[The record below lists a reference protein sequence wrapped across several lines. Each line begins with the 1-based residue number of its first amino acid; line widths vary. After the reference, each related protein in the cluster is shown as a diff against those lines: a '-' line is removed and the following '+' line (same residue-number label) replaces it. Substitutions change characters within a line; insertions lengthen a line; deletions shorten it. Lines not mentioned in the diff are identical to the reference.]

1 MAKITYK
8 NHKYDTRVLLLAG
21 AETVRTAGTEI
32 MNVYVSA
39 DIGAEIKNDSTP
51 VTKADKASEAVILPA
66 LKQLTPNIP
75 ILSEEDV
82 AAGNIPDISE
92 GTYWAVD
99 PLDGTKDFIEQTGGF
114 AVLVSLI
121 HEGEPILG
129 LVYHPAQA
137 TLYAGSVLDK
147 IALKRNDLADTVKD
161 LNAPAPHQAPK
172 DGTIRAVVNKS
183 SGDVKKITE
192 FLEQQSK
199 DSDNGSIE
207 NQFKINKQDVIAV
220 HDRGA
225 IYAFCPVLDGTAD
238 LYAHISKS
246 KGDGA
251 PFWDVA
257 AGHALVTAA
266 GGKVTDFEGN
276 PLDYSPNPNETGA
289 RALRVVPHIAVSRQ
303 QLARETKPTTTPKPP
318 KKRPRNP

>member
-8 NHKYDTRVLLLAG
+8 NHEYDTRVLLLAG

-32 MNVYVSA
+32 MHIYVSA
-39 DIGAEIKNDSTP
+39 DIGAEIKSDSTP

-82 AAGNIPDISE
+82 AAGNIPDISD
-92 GTYWAVD
+92 GTFWAVD

-129 LVYHPAQA
+129 LVYHPAQS
-137 TLYAGSVLDK
+137 TLYAGSVLDA
-147 IALKRNDLADTVKD
+147 IALKRNDIADTVED
-161 LNAPAPHQAPK
+161 LNAPSPAQSG
-172 DGTIRAVVNKS
+172 GTVRAVVNKS
-183 SGDVKKITE
+183 SGDVAKVTE
-192 FLEQQSK
+192 FLEQQVA
-199 DSDNGSIE
+199 DAANTTNVV
-207 NQFKINKQDVIAV
+207 NQFKLNKQDVIAIK
-220 HDRGA
+220 DREA
-225 IYAFCPVLDGTAD
+225 VYAFCPVADGTAD

-266 GGKVTDFEGN
+266 GGKVTDFDGN

-289 RALRVVPHIAVSRQ
+289 RALRVAPHIAVSRQ
-303 QLARETKPTTTPKPP
+303 HLAREAVNTKPR
-318 KKRPRNP
+318 KKRPGGPA

>member
-1 MAKITYK
+1 MAKIAYK
-8 NHKYDTRVLLLAG
+8 NHDYDTRILLLAG
-21 AETVRTAGTEI
+21 AETVRTAGMAI
-32 MNVYVSA
+32 MDIYVSA
-39 DIGAEIKNDSTP
+39 DIGAEIKSDNTP
-51 VTKADKASEAVILPA
+51 VTKADKASEDILLPA

-75 ILSEEDV
+75 ILSEEQV
-82 AAGNIPDISE
+82 AAGNIPDISD

-137 TLYAGSVLDK
+137 TLYAGSVPDK
-147 IALKRNDLADTVKD
+147 IALKRNDIADTVED
-161 LNAPAPHQAPK
+161 LNAPSSTALTE
-172 DGTIRAVVNKS
+172 GNVRAVVNKS
-183 SGDVKKITE
+183 SGDVAEITK
-192 FLEQQSK
+192 FLEQQTA
-199 DSDNGSIE
+199 DTNTGDVE
-207 NQFKINKQDVIAV
+207 NQFKINKQDVIAIK
-220 HDRGA
+220 DRGA

-238 LYAHISKS
+238 IYAHISKS

-266 GGKVTDFEGN
+266 GGKVTDFDGN
-276 PLDYSPNPNETGA
+276 KLDYSPNPNETGA

-303 QLARETKPTTTPKPP
+303 QLARDAKPVAKRKPP
-318 KKRPRNP
+318 KKRPGGPS

>member
-8 NHKYDTRVLLLAG
+8 NHEYDTRILLLAG

-32 MNVYVSA
+32 MNVYVST
-39 DIGAEIKNDSTP
+39 DIGAEIKSDSTP

-82 AAGNIPDISE
+82 AAGNIPDISG

-147 IALKRNDLADTVKD
+147 IALKRNDLADTVED
-161 LNAPAPHQAPK
+161 LNAPAPHHAPA
-172 DGTIRAVVNKS
+172 DGSVRAVVNKS
-183 SGDVKKITE
+183 SGDVEKITE
-192 FLEQQSK
+192 FLEKQTA
-199 DSDNGSIE
+199 DTGSVE
-207 NQFKINKQDVIAV
+207 NQFKINKQDIIAIK
-220 HDRGA
+220 DREA
-225 IYAFCPVLDGTAD
+225 VYAFCPVADGTAD
-238 LYAHISKS
+238 IYAHISKS

-266 GGKVTDFEGN
+266 GGKVSDFDGN

-303 QLARETKPTTTPKPP
+303 QLARDTKPAAPKPP
-318 KKRPRNP
+318 KKKRPGGPA